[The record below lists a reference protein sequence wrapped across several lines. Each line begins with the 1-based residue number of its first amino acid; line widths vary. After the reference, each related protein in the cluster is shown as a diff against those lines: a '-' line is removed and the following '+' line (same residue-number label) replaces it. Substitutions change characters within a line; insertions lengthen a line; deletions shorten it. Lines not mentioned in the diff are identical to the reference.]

1 MYLQSIYF
9 LAPIYLPYSSAFIYL
24 PYLPPAFFLFFP
36 FLQCAPTYLSIPH
49 FLPTLPTLP
58 NYLIQPNRS
67 PVTLFHIRNKA
78 SQIIKL
84 PTSNFA
90 G

>member
-24 PYLPPAFFLFFP
+24 PYLPPACPLSSAHPLTLVYRTFFLP
-36 FLQCAPTYLSIPH
+36 NLSYLQYLS
-49 FLPTLPTLP
+49 
-58 NYLIQPNRS
+58 IQPNRS

-78 SQIIKL
+78 SQVIKL

-90 G
+90 R